1 MLVIIIM
8 IIMIHF
14 RLGFLID
21 FISQPVIAGF
31 TSGAAL
37 TIASGQIKVN
47 NISINLFIFT
57 FNLFI
62 INIALT
68 IASGQLK
75 VCSPPSCSLS
85 SLMLIFSIL
94 NWIKYDQYH
103 QLPHGLHR
111 HRMQLLS
118 HNTHYN
124 TYVFPQSLLGIA
136 VDKDHKSHLHAGVVD
151 YYVDIVN
158 KWVNEDRS

>member
-1 MLVIIIM
+1 MVVIVIIM
-8 IIMIHF
+8 SNF

-47 NISINLFIFT
+47 NITINLFIFIFNFFIITTAIISIALAIASGQIKVKNINFFIFTLNLFIFT
-57 FNLFI
+57 FNFFIINIAI

-68 IASGQLK
+68 IASGQIK

-85 SLMLIFSIL
+85 PLMLIFSIL
-94 NWIKYDQYH
+94 NE
-103 QLPHGLHR
+103 
-111 HRMQLLS
+111 
-118 HNTHYN
+118 
-124 TYVFPQSLLGIA
+124 V
-136 VDKDHKSHLHAGVVD
+136 
-151 YYVDIVN
+151 
-158 KWVNEDRS
+158 

>member
-62 INIALT
+62 ITIAIINIALT
-68 IASGQLK
+68 IASGQIK

-85 SLMLIFSIL
+85 SMMLTFSIL
-94 NWIKYDQYH
+94 NE
-103 QLPHGLHR
+103 
-111 HRMQLLS
+111 
-118 HNTHYN
+118 
-124 TYVFPQSLLGIA
+124 V
-136 VDKDHKSHLHAGVVD
+136 
-151 YYVDIVN
+151 
-158 KWVNEDRS
+158 